1 MHRPLALL
9 AALALGAALLAAPAA
24 DAARRQKISV
34 VEHAN
39 TDATTDTGAPGDSP
53 GDILTF
59 ANPVFN
65 HANTKQVGSD
75 QGFCIRLVVGRSYEC
90 TWTNFL
96 KGGQI
101 VVQGPFYDTKDSTLA
116 ITGGTGRYATA
127 RGSMKLHARAD
138 GKSYDFVFH
147 IR

>member
-1 MHRPLALL
+1 MKRLLLPALVGGML
-9 AALALGAALLAAPAA
+9 VATAPA
-24 DAARRQKISV
+24 DAAKTTVIRV
-34 VEHAN
+34 VEHADSD
-39 TDATTDTGAPGDSP
+39 TTTDTGATGDSV

-65 HANTKQVGSD
+65 AANKKQVASD
-75 QGFCIRLVVGRSYEC
+75 QGFCVRVVVGKSYEC

-101 VVQGPFYDTKDSTLA
+101 VVQGPFFDTADSTLA
-116 ITGGTGRYATA
+116 ITGGTGRYQDA
-127 RGSMKLHARAD
+127 RGTMKLHARA
-138 GKSYDFVFH
+138 GGTSYDFVFH